1 MSDLLA
7 SPDYSF
13 FWGVVEVDELNF
25 QVIEL
30 SRTIAPSLQTLT
42 VLHFI
47 INNIIGVDND
57 PLGGLCYELEKI
69 SGKNNLEFID
79 IQVYVEP
86 YEDCHTGAQWG
97 MLENVLLNSGWPMLK
112 YVSLSI
118 FLFYTSARRL
128 DSPLAMVL
136 KRLPQTQFT
145 RLTLTKD
152 LDFQFSVGEQQ
163 A

>member
-1 MSDLLA
+1 M
-7 SPDYSF
+7 
-13 FWGVVEVDELNF
+13 
-25 QVIEL
+25 EL
-30 SRTIAPSLQTLT
+30 SRTIEPSLQTLT

-69 SGKNNLEFID
+69 SGKNNNLEFID
-79 IQVYVEP
+79 IHVYVEP
-86 YEDCHTGAQWG
+86 DEDCHTGAQWG
-97 MLENVLLNSGWPMLK
+97 VLENVLLNSGWPMLK
-112 YVSLSI
+112 EVSLSI
-118 FLFYTSARRL
+118 FLFYTSVRRL

-136 KRLPQTQFT
+136 KSLPQTQFT
-145 RLTLTKD
+145 RLTLSKD